1 MSPTR
6 RTFDETDDER
16 RPLQLGDRYE
26 IVHGPASSPE
36 RTTDGVLVDIDQTK
50 KTYTFELEDGS
61 RISVADDEID
71 GVRRLAG
78 DR

>member
-1 MSPTR
+1 MSPAR
-6 RTFDETDDER
+6 QTFDETDEEG

-36 RTTDGVLVDIDQTK
+36 RTTDGVLVDIDRSA
-50 KTYTFELEDGS
+50 KTYTFELKDGS

-71 GVRRLAG
+71 GIRRLPT
-78 DR
+78 